1 MWIAFSIVCK
11 CIRYSRIANVERM
24 SLKPQ
29 DIIVALN
36 LCTYERKRP
45 PISMIAADLNMSP
58 SEIHAA
64 IKRLQQARLLHGSE
78 LHEKPNISAIEEFL
92 LHGVKYAFPAEHGKV
107 TRGLPTSFAAPP
119 LKDEIAP
126 GDDFPPVWPWRD
138 GDTRGFALQPLYRT
152 APAAALRDP
161 FLYELLA
168 LVDAIRDG
176 RARERKIAEKEL
188 ISRLRSE
195 NVKAQS
201 RAAR

>member
-1 MWIAFSIVCK
+1 M
-11 CIRYSRIANVERM
+11 N
-24 SLKPQ
+24 LKPQ
-29 DIIVALN
+29 DIMVALK
-36 LCTYERKRP
+36 LCTYDSKRP
-45 PISMIAADLNMSP
+45 PMSMIAIDLNMSP

-78 LHEKPNISAIEEFL
+78 LHDKPNISALEEFL
-92 LHGVKYAFPAEHGKV
+92 LHGVKYAFPAEHGEV

-119 LKDEIAP
+119 LKDEIVS
-126 GDDFPPVWPWRD
+126 GDELPPVWPWRD
-138 GDTRGFALQPLYRT
+138 GETRGIALEPLYRT

-161 FLYELLA
+161 ILYELLA

-188 ISRLRSE
+188 ISRLRTE

-201 RAAR
+201 RTAR